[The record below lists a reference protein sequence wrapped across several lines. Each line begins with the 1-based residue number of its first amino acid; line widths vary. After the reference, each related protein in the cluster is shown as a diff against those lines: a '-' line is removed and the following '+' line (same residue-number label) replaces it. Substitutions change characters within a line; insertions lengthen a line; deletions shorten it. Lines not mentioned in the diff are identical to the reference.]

1 MECIVGGKGERL
13 AGTIDLGRDAR
24 RLGARV
30 VADSGPLSIW
40 PECLGGGNTAPRA
53 AQSGIVPAREGC
65 LFLTRHMAW
74 DRLLSKD

>member
-40 PECLGGGNTAPRA
+40 PECLGGGIPRDVLP
-53 AQSGIVPAREGC
+53 SRGSFRPGKGVC
-65 LFLTRHMAW
+65 
-74 DRLLSKD
+74 S